1 MNFFEEH
8 QKILEKDYSNFSLY
22 IEKLIMIR
30 FLMGQESS
38 LDNVF
43 QKMMSIPKVAER
55 VNEKIKRNLDSIK
68 KEETSDSIS

>member
-1 MNFFEEH
+1 
-8 QKILEKDYSNFSLY
+8 
-22 IEKLIMIR
+22 MIR
-30 FLMGQESS
+30 FLVGQESS